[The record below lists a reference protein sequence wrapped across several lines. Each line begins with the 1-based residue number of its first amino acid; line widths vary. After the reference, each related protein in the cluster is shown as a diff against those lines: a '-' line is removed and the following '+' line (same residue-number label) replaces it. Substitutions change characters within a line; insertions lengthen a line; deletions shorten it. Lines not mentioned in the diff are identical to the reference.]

1 MTINN
6 SWSSINP
13 RVGLFTDVSSSL
25 FYSCPWFRATDDVG
39 YLEFMAKGFL
49 DNKVAIVTG
58 GTKGI
63 GRAIAESLAREGA
76 SVAICGRSQAQ
87 AHAVAEE
94 LSVSA
99 NGRVIGAAMDVT
111 DPDSVSSFFRFV
123 DDEYESLDILVN
135 NAGIGIFAP
144 VADITF
150 EAWKA
155 TLDTNLSGVF
165 YCSKEALPRLR
176 QRGGGSIVN
185 ISSLAGK
192 NPFAGGAAYNASK
205 FGLNGFSE
213 AMMLDHRHDK
223 IRVTYV
229 MPGSVDTDFS
239 PRSSRASWKIAPEDV
254 ADVVMAVLR
263 MPDRTTVSR
272 VEMRPSIP
280 PK

>member
-1 MTINN
+1 M
-6 SWSSINP
+6 P
-13 RVGLFTDVSSSL
+13 
-25 FYSCPWFRATDDVG
+25 
-39 YLEFMAKGFL
+39 KGFL

-63 GRAIAESLAREGA
+63 GRSIAESLAHAGA
-76 SVAICGRSQAQ
+76 SVAICGRSGAE
-87 AHAVAEE
+87 AEAVAEE
-94 LSVSA
+94 LGGSTSGPVAGS
-99 NGRVIGAAMDVT
+99 AMDVT
-111 DPDSVSSFFRFV
+111 DPASVSSFFRFV
-123 DDEYESLDILVN
+123 DQIYGGLDILVN
-135 NAGIGIFAP
+135 NAGIGIFGP
-144 VADITF
+144 VADLTF
-150 EAWKA
+150 EAWKN

-192 NPFAGGAAYNASK
+192 NAFMGGAAYNASK
-205 FGLNGFSE
+205 VGLNGFSE

-239 PRSSRASWKIAPEDV
+239 PRSARAAWKIAPEDV
-254 ADVVMAVLR
+254 ADVVIAVLR
-263 MPDRTTVSR
+263 MPERTTVSR
-272 VEMRPSIP
+272 VEMRPSLP